1 MKIYQKLLISF
12 SILILFSI
20 GIGTVSIMK
29 TDQLN
34 QSSNDLYNKQLMPLT
49 DLYVI
54 ENTIYA
60 NHLTVQTAKSRNQ
73 PVNFSTVE
81 MNLTKI
87 KQTFERFKTN
97 PLTDKELKVVERI
110 DKSIG
115 EYEAYIKK
123 SKSVSSTGQAFD
135 DIEFYQYFLNLKSPV
150 DQLIQ
155 TKIGIVQS
163 ITDENEKIYVFSRN
177 LSLLFNVIVLIIGI
191 TLSLTISTS
200 IRKKLNLLNQKVL
213 DIAQNGGDLTQKV
226 NLTGKDEINTLG
238 TNINLLIDKLRDML
252 LVVKNNTDQ
261 VAQKANEVTD
271 INQQS
276 AEVTNQVAVAINDIA
291 TGSSNIAED
300 VQHAFEMLEMM
311 RDEMNKAT
319 GSSERVNE
327 ELYHTNEQIK
337 YGNQI
342 IEEQTNLM
350 DTNKSSILRTKQSL
364 NELTQKLSETH
375 KVLALIDEIAEQ
387 TNLLALNAAIEA
399 ARAGEHGRGFAVVA
413 DEVRKL
419 AEQSAKST
427 QQIGKTIQEIVDK
440 ANLTAKDM
448 EESFNNTI
456 KQEKTVEKTNEV
468 FQQIVSSMNEI
479 AQKAEELS
487 SITQRAN
494 QSTSQLAEK
503 MESIASITEESAA
516 SAEEV
521 SASTEELTSSMDEI
535 GVHSQMLTDDIQE
548 LEGLIQQFKLES
560 HQNGDIIEE
569 VKKQDKKPKFMLRLP
584 KIKSVQGFSIK
595 KGFKK

>member
-1 MKIYQKLLISF
+1 MG
-12 SILILFSI
+12 I
-20 GIGTVSIMK
+20 GIVSIIK

-34 QSSNDLYNKQLMPLT
+34 QSSNDLYHKHLMPLT

-60 NHLTVQTAKSRNQ
+60 NHLAVQTAKSRNQ
-73 PVNFSTVE
+73 PVNFSTIE
-81 MNLTKI
+81 MNLTKV
-87 KQTFERFKTN
+87 KQAFERFKTN
-97 PLTDKELKVVERI
+97 PLTDKELKVVARI
-110 DKSIG
+110 DQYIG

-123 SKSVSSTGQAFD
+123 SKTISSTGHAFD
-135 DIEFYQYFLNLKSPV
+135 DIEFYQYFLNLKSSL

-163 ITDENEKIYVFSRN
+163 ITEENEKIYQFSRN
-177 LSLLFNVIVLIIGI
+177 LALLFNVIVLIIGI
-191 TLSLTISTS
+191 TLSLTISTG
-200 IRKKLNLLNQKVL
+200 IRKKLNLLNQKVI

-226 NLTGKDEINTLG
+226 NLSGKDEINTLG

-261 VAQKANEVTD
+261 VSQKAIEVSD

-276 AEVTNQVAVAINDIA
+276 SEVTNQVAVAINDIA

-311 RDEMNKAT
+311 RDDMSQAT

-337 YGNQI
+337 YGNQM
-342 IEEQTNLM
+342 IEEQTKLM

-364 NELTQKLSETH
+364 SELTHKLNETH

-427 QQIGKTIQEIVDK
+427 QQIGKTIQEIVEK
-440 ANLTAKDM
+440 ANLTANDM
-448 EESFNNTI
+448 EESFSNTM

-487 SITQRAN
+487 SITKRAN

-548 LEGLIQQFKLES
+548 LEGLIQQFKLEG
-560 HQNGDIIEE
+560 HQDGAVIEE
-569 VKKQDKKPKFMLRLP
+569 VKKQDNKTKFMHRLP
-584 KIKSVQGFSIK
+584 KIKSIQGLSIK
-595 KGFKK
+595 KWFKK